1 MSSETSETIETS
13 ETKATAKTRRTE
25 GIRTRGR
32 AARVVEDVLRATTE
46 ELGRVGYAALRVDDI
61 ATRSGV
67 NKTTIYRRWPT
78 KAELVASAIGR
89 IAVSSTVPDTGS
101 LEGDVLEFLLG
112 ILKFADTPAGPGIM
126 RMLQVERAQPEI
138 EAISTRLRV
147 EHRAA
152 RAEVVRQAIERGEL
166 PPETDP
172 DLVADLFFQPIMT
185 RLVRDL
191 EPVSE
196 AYVRAV
202 VKVVLAGVR
211 STIASVER

>member
-1 MSSETSETIETS
+1 MSSETSETMEPS
-13 ETKATAKTRRTE
+13 ETKATGKTRRTE

-46 ELGRVGYAALRVDDI
+46 ELGRVGYAALRVDDV

-89 IAVSSTVPDTGS
+89 ISVSSTVPNTGS

-138 EAISTRLRV
+138 EAISARLRV

-152 RAEVVRQAIERGEL
+152 RAEVVRLAIERGEL